1 MKTSVVAFAA
11 LVAVLIAIPAA
22 AVPATAQS
30 LLDLPSNGERD
41 GEKVFQERILERE
54 YEGPAPLVD
63 NGGRYVVVHLEENR
77 VFVFDGG
84 KAVWSAPSGTGT
96 GLELDRGGE
105 HRWKFSTPVGLMRVR
120 RMEKDPVWVAPDWH
134 FLEKGLRPPAQNSPS
149 RRMRGPMGN
158 TAIYLGD
165 GIAIHGT
172 YQPALLLN
180 PDPRARD
187 VSHGCIRLT
196 DEHAR
201 ELMHMIDVGTPVLI
215 Y

>member
-1 MKTSVVAFAA
+1 MRAANPAFFTALTALLATVPPVAG
-11 LVAVLIAIPAA
+11 
-22 AVPATAQS
+22 QS
-30 LLDLPSNGERD
+30 LLDTPEDGGE
-41 GEKVFQERILERE
+41 GALVFQERILERE
-54 YEGPAPLVD
+54 YEAPAPLVD
-63 NGGRYVVVHLEENR
+63 NGARYVVVHLEENR
-77 VFVFDGG
+77 VFVFEGG
-84 KAVWSAPSGTGT
+84 KAIWSAPSGTGT

-120 RMEKDPVWVAPDWH
+120 RMEKDPVWEAPDWH

-172 YQPALLLN
+172 YRPALLLN

>member
-1 MKTSVVAFAA
+1 MRPSTLA
-11 LVAVLIAIPAA
+11 LATALTAVLTTVTPAA
-22 AVPATAQS
+22 GQS
-30 LLDLPSNGERD
+30 LLDSPVDGERE
-41 GEKVFQERILERE
+41 GELVFQEHILERE
-54 YEGPAPLVD
+54 YEAPAPLVD
-63 NGGRYVVVHLEENR
+63 NGARYVVVHLEENR
-77 VFVFDGG
+77 VYVFEGG
-84 KAVWSAPSGTGT
+84 KAIWSAPSGTGT

-120 RMEKDPVWVAPDWH
+120 RMEKDPVWEAPDWH